1 MGPARCE
8 RRPTIEK
15 RLTIVVGRRGE
26 APLVPPY
33 ILPSF
38 KKALALLRRL
48 RSLARP
54 AILGGM
60 SHLLF
65 IDDEQ
70 SICWGLTKLAQRM
83 GHTAEAVGSAELGL
97 RAAEQHQP
105 DAIVLDV
112 RLPGM
117 TGLEAIEKFQ
127 ALWPD
132 VPVVIITAY
141 GDLETAVEAVRRG
154 AFEYLVKPFDLQ
166 LAERTI
172 TRALA
177 AFQAKVNVDD
187 SPISLSAPESSSDSP
202 SGHEKIVG
210 KSPAMQAVFKQI
222 ALVAPSSACVHLHG
236 ESGTGKELVA
246 RAIHRYSQRAAGSFV
261 PVNLAALNPT
271 LAESELFGHVKGA
284 FTGADTARQ
293 GLLEQA
299 DGGTIFLD
307 EVADIPLA
315 LQVKLLR
322 ALEHGEIW
330 PVGGNQPRRADF
342 RLISATHQDLRQRVA
357 DGSFRH
363 DLYFRLV
370 TFELALPPLRDRRDD
385 IAELTQYFL
394 QRLASRNG
402 MPRATISTAAQAELE
417 RRPWFG
423 NVRELRNVL
432 EHALVLV
439 RGGTIEPTHLPAPV
453 LPASAAPS
461 TNAED
466 GLKQLVAAWAK
477 SQLPA
482 ATDGADLYQR
492 LLLLIEP
499 PLFQAAVEH
508 HRGLVATA
516 SRVLGLHRTT
526 LKKKL
531 DEYGIEEGMRDE
543 E

>member
-1 MGPARCE
+1 
-8 RRPTIEK
+8 
-15 RLTIVVGRRGE
+15 
-26 APLVPPY
+26 
-33 ILPSF
+33 
-38 KKALALLRRL
+38 
-48 RSLARP
+48 
-54 AILGGM
+54 M

-83 GHTAEAVGSAELGL
+83 GHTSEAVGSAELGL
-97 RAAEQHQP
+97 NAAERQQP
-105 DAIVLDV
+105 AAIVLDV

-117 TGLEAIEKFQ
+117 TGLEAIGKLH
-127 ALWPD
+127 ALLPD
-132 VPVVIITAY
+132 VPVIIITAY

-177 AFQAKVNVDD
+177 VSAAKAAACDSSIPQASSD
-187 SPISLSAPESSSDSP
+187 ESSDAP
-202 SGHEKIVG
+202 NEHDRIIG
-210 KSPAMQAVFKQI
+210 KSMAMQAVFKQI
-222 ALVAPSSACVHLHG
+222 ALVAPSSACVHVHG

-246 RAIHRYSQRAAGSFV
+246 RAIHRYSRRADGSFV

-284 FTGADTARQ
+284 FTGADSARQ

-299 DGGTIFLD
+299 NGGTIFLD

-357 DGSFRH
+357 SGSFRH

-370 TFELALPPLRDRRDD
+370 TFEMALPPLRTRRDD
-385 IAELTQYFL
+385 IAELSEYFL
-394 QRLASRNG
+394 DRLASRSG
-402 MPRATISTAAQAELE
+402 VPRAAIGAETQAELE

-432 EHALVLV
+432 EHALVLA
-439 RGGTIEPTHLPAPV
+439 RGGSIEPGHLPAPV
-453 LPASAAPS
+453 LPSSAVASS
-461 TNAED
+461 DTED
-466 GLKQLVAAWAK
+466 GLRQLVAAWAK
-477 SQLPA
+477 SQLPMA
-482 ATDGADLYQR
+482 GENANLHER
-492 LLLLIEP
+492 LVSLIEP
-499 PLFQAAVEH
+499 ELFRASVEH
-508 HRGLVATA
+508 YHGQVATA
-516 SRVLGLHRTT
+516 ARVLGLHRTT

-531 DEYGIEEGMRDE
+531 DEYGIEEGMKDE
-543 E
+543 V

>member
-1 MGPARCE
+1 
-8 RRPTIEK
+8 
-15 RLTIVVGRRGE
+15 
-26 APLVPPY
+26 
-33 ILPSF
+33 
-38 KKALALLRRL
+38 
-48 RSLARP
+48 
-54 AILGGM
+54 M

-177 AFQAKVNVDD
+177 ASQAKANVGD
-187 SPISLSAPESSSDSP
+187 SPISPSASESP
-202 SGHEKIVG
+202 SGNQKIVG

-246 RAIHRYSQRAAGSFV
+246 RAIHRYSQSADGPFV

-284 FTGADTARQ
+284 FTGADSARQ

-370 TFELALPPLRDRRDD
+370 TFELALPALRTRRDD

-394 QRLASRNG
+394 NRLASRSE
-402 MPRATISTAAQAELE
+402 MPRATISAEAQVELE

-423 NVRELRNVL
+423 NVRELRNVI

-453 LPASAAPS
+453 LPASAVTS
-461 TNAED
+461 MNAED

-477 SQLPA
+477 SQLPEA
-482 ATDGADLYQR
+482 SGGAELYQR

-508 HRGLVATA
+508 HRGQVATA

-531 DEYGIEEGMRDE
+531 DEYGIEEGMKDDG
-543 E
+543 

>member
-1 MGPARCE
+1 
-8 RRPTIEK
+8 
-15 RLTIVVGRRGE
+15 
-26 APLVPPY
+26 
-33 ILPSF
+33 
-38 KKALALLRRL
+38 
-48 RSLARP
+48 
-54 AILGGM
+54 M

-83 GHTAEAVGSAELGL
+83 GHTSEAVGSAELGL
-97 RAAEQHQP
+97 QAAECHQP

-127 ALWPD
+127 ALWPE

-154 AFEYLVKPFDLQ
+154 AFEYLVKPFDLL

-177 AFQAKVNVDD
+177 ASLAKTNV
-187 SPISLSAPESSSDSP
+187 AESSLLQSASESSGDLP
-202 SGHEKIVG
+202 GGNPKTGHEKIVG

-222 ALVAPSSACVHLHG
+222 ALVAPSSACVHLQG
-236 ESGTGKELVA
+236 ESGAGKELVA
-246 RAIHRYSQRAAGSFV
+246 RAIHRYSQRADGPFV

-284 FTGADTARQ
+284 FTGADSARH

-394 QRLASRNG
+394 NRLAWRSG
-402 MPRATISTAAQAELE
+402 TPRATISAEAQAELE

-423 NVRELRNVL
+423 NVRELRNVI

-453 LPASAAPS
+453 LPAPAATS

-466 GLKQLVAAWAK
+466 GLKQLVTAWAK
-477 SQLPA
+477 SQLPSA
-482 ATDGADLYQR
+482 ADGADLYQR

-499 PLFQAAVEH
+499 PLFQAALEH
-508 HRGLVATA
+508 HRSQVATA
-516 SRVLGLHRTT
+516 ARVLGLHRTT

-531 DEYGIEEGMRDE
+531 DEYGIEEGVRE
-543 E
+543 

>member
-1 MGPARCE
+1 
-8 RRPTIEK
+8 
-15 RLTIVVGRRGE
+15 
-26 APLVPPY
+26 
-33 ILPSF
+33 
-38 KKALALLRRL
+38 
-48 RSLARP
+48 
-54 AILGGM
+54 M

-177 AFQAKVNVDD
+177 ASQAKANVGD
-187 SPISLSAPESSSDSP
+187 SPISPSASESP
-202 SGHEKIVG
+202 SGNQKIVG

-246 RAIHRYSQRAAGSFV
+246 RAIHRYSQSADGPFV

-284 FTGADTARQ
+284 FTGADSARQ

-370 TFELALPPLRDRRDD
+370 TFELALPALRTRRDD

-394 QRLASRNG
+394 NRLASRSG
-402 MPRATISTAAQAELE
+402 MPRATISAEAQVELE

-423 NVRELRNVL
+423 NVRELRNVI

-453 LPASAAPS
+453 LPASAVTS
-461 TNAED
+461 MNAED

-477 SQLPA
+477 SQLPEA
-482 ATDGADLYQR
+482 SGGAELYQR

-508 HRGLVATA
+508 HRGQVATA

-531 DEYGIEEGMRDE
+531 DEYGIEEGMKDDG
-543 E
+543 

>member
-1 MGPARCE
+1 MRCPA
-8 RRPTIEK
+8 
-15 RLTIVVGRRGE
+15 LSG
-26 APLVPPY
+26 
-33 ILPSF
+33 
-38 KKALALLRRL
+38 
-48 RSLARP
+48 
-54 AILGGM
+54 ILGGM

-83 GHTAEAVGSAELGL
+83 GHTSEAAGSAELGL
-97 RAAEQHQP
+97 NAAGQHKP

-127 ALWPD
+127 ALWSD

-177 AFQAKVNVDD
+177 ASQAKAIAAD
-187 SPISLSAPESSSDSP
+187 SSLLPSETDSSSDIP
-202 SGHEKIVG
+202 NGNEKIVG

-246 RAIHRYSQRAAGSFV
+246 RAIHRYSQHADGPFV

-284 FTGADTARQ
+284 FTGADSPRR

-394 QRLASRNG
+394 NRLASRSG
-402 MPRATISTAAQAELE
+402 TPRATIGAEAQAELE

-439 RGGTIEPTHLPAPV
+439 RGGTIEPIHLPAPV
-453 LPASAAPS
+453 LPSSAAAS
-461 TNAED
+461 SDTED
-466 GLKQLVAAWAK
+466 GLRQLVAAWAK
-477 SQLPA
+477 SQLPTA
-482 ATDGADLYQR
+482 IEGANLNER
-492 LLLLIEP
+492 LASLIEP
-499 PLFQAAVEH
+499 ALFRAAVEH
-508 HRGLVATA
+508 HHGQVATA
-516 SRVLGLHRTT
+516 ARVLGLHRTT

-531 DEYGIEEGMRDE
+531 DEYGIEEGMKDE
-543 E
+543 P